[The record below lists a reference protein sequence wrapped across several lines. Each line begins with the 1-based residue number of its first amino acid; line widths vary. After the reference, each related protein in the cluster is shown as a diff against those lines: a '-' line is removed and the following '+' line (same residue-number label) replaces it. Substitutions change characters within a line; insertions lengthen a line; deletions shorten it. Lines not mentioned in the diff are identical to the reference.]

1 MQTHGFYQETYRGF
15 TITSEHEGADGEIT
29 GYTVAVDSP
38 EASEATG
45 EDIGSMAAG
54 SFHTLASARAFIDSE
69 IPDAPTL
76 AHTPEPWG
84 ISAGCD
90 GRAVIGTFDD
100 TERGPATDVGEVY
113 EEANAERIV
122 ACVNG
127 CAGIADPS
135 AVADDLLLL
144 RTALYMAAE
153 DVYCEK
159 GITGESTEFF
169 VQAFLAEARAALA
182 KAEGR

>member
-1 MQTHGFYQETYRGF
+1 M
-15 TITSEHEGADGEIT
+15 
-29 GYTVAVDSP
+29 P
-38 EASEATG
+38 K
-45 EDIGSMAAG
+45 
-54 SFHTLASARAFIDSE
+54 
-69 IPDAPTL
+69 
-76 AHTPEPWG
+76 HTPEPWHV
-84 ISAGCD
+84 D
-90 GRAVIGTFDD
+90 GAAIIG
-100 TERGPATDVGEVY
+100 GGEILALACSTA
-113 EEANAERIV
+113 ANAERIV

-144 RTALYMAAE
+144 RTALYMAAG

-159 GITGESTEFF
+159 GIRGESTEFF